1 MMTDHVSGGMR
12 GMANEM
18 RRASTEASSLKG
30 TLGSLAGLFGAGFGL
45 HEFKKHFVDF
55 NSEMEQA
62 KLTTAG
68 FMAMSG
74 LGTFNEQLGVA
85 DDLVKQ
91 YTIDARASIG
101 TTADFVEMSKT
112 ITASVT
118 GAGGSIKDLHDMTKG
133 LVISGKASGMDPHDI
148 AIQVEEALNGMLS
161 VRQRFTKR
169 MLGSIGYKG
178 EEGAAKWKELSQ
190 YQRLMELKRS
200 LGADW
205 LKDMASAQEH
215 SMEGARTTF
224 IDNAQLAAMR
234 AGKALFEGIKVELNK
249 WNEYLIRNGDTI
261 DHIADVVG
269 HKLLQGAISFKN
281 AIQWAAEHWKT
292 IAASYA
298 AMKAAG
304 FLAGAGGGVAGLAG
318 GASGGGIGFGGKVA
332 AVSLVASAVY
342 IGGQALADFI
352 NESHEAKIERAA
364 ATGKGTMDAVLT
376 AAAGLHSPDFDSAA
390 KDTRLLRQ
398 QLTSSG
404 LASASGGLN
413 KEAFIQA
420 MKESGS
426 SAGRWADI
434 LGIKGTGGLGSN
446 GNTLDQVAD
455 SIARAFDNSIMKWNM
470 NTAPWRMEGV
480 RDAPTPD
487 GTGKKGDIKVTIQRL
502 EVLSDDPDRFAF
514 GLDELVK
521 TAAQR
526 GGLSSG
532 QAAAAMARGMGG

>member
-1 MMTDHVSGGMR
+1 
-12 GMANEM
+12 
-18 RRASTEASSLKG
+18 
-30 TLGSLAGLFGAGFGL
+30 
-45 HEFKKHFVDF
+45 
-55 NSEMEQA
+55 ME
-62 KLTTAG
+62 T
-68 FMAMSG
+68 
-74 LGTFNEQLGVA
+74 
-85 DDLVKQ
+85 
-91 YTIDARASIG
+91 
-101 TTADFVEMSKT
+101 
-112 ITASVT
+112 
-118 GAGGSIKDLHDMTKG
+118 
-133 LVISGKASGMDPHDI
+133 
-148 AIQVEEALNGMLS
+148 EEALMGVLS
-161 VRQRFTKR
+161 VRNRCAKKI
-169 MLGSIGYKG
+169 LGSIGYLG
-178 EEGAAKWKELSQ
+178 EEGRSKYTQLGAYE
-190 YQRLMELKRS
+190 RLMEFKRAMG
-200 LGADW
+200 GAW
-205 LKDMASAQEH
+205 LKDLSGAQEK
-215 SMEGARTTF
+215 SFEGARTTF

-249 WNEYLIRNGDTI
+249 WNEYLIKNGETI

-364 ATGKGTMDAVLT
+364 ATGKGTMDAVLN
-376 AAAGLHSPDFDSAA
+376 AMSGLNSPDFDSAA

-404 LASASGGLN
+404 LADAAGGLN

-446 GNTLDQVAD
+446 GDTLDQVANA
-455 SIARAFDNSIMKWNM
+455 IARAFDNSVMKWNM
-470 NTAPWRMEGV
+470 IEGMQPWRMEGV

-487 GTGKKGDIKVTIQRL
+487 GTGKKGDIKVAIQRL
-502 EVLSDDPDRFAF
+502 EVISDDPDRFAF

-521 TAAQR
+521 TAASR
-526 GGLSSG
+526 GRLSDG